1 MPVTPAHRAD
11 APADHRR
18 AHVAGA
24 AWMLLGA
31 SCIAIVDAIAKYLA
45 LNIHGVQIVWGYLGA
60 SLIILLA
67 VTLARG
73 ESTISLARTRRP
85 WLQVARGA
93 TLVCSLSA
101 LFVSLRYLPLAVATT
116 VSFTAP
122 LIIVAL
128 SGPILGERVGAARW
142 AAVLVGMIGATLVV
156 RPGSDVFH
164 WAALLTILGAFFFA
178 LFNIATRM
186 LGGFDRPLTTVL
198 YTFVVST
205 TLVSLAMPV
214 VWVTPSAPQWWLFA
228 ASGLLGFTAHFSIA
242 RSMVLAD
249 ASAVAPLQYVRLL
262 WAIAI
267 GFVVFGHVPDA
278 WTLAG
283 GGLIV
288 ASGIYVTGFA
298 APARLALTRP
308 SRDPPPPP

>member
-1 MPVTPAHRAD
+1 MPGSPDFPAA

-45 LNIHGVQIVWGYLGA
+45 PHIHGVQVVWGYVGA

-67 VTLARG
+67 VTIARG
-73 ESTISLARTRRP
+73 ESIISLGRTRRP
-85 WLQVARGA
+85 WLQVARA
-93 TLVCSLSA
+93 SSLVCSLSA
-101 LFVSLRYLPLAVATT
+101 LFISLRYLPLAVATT

-122 LIIVAL
+122 LMIVAL
-128 SGPILGERVGAARW
+128 SGPILGERVGATRW
-142 AAVLVGMIGATLVV
+142 AAVLVGMLGAMLVV

-164 WAALLTILGAFFFA
+164 WATLLTIAGAFFFA

-214 VWVTPSAPQWWLFA
+214 VWVMPSAPQWWLFA
-228 ASGLLGFTAHFSIA
+228 ASGLLGFAAHFSIA

-249 ASAVAPLQYVRLL
+249 ASAVAPLNYVRLL
-262 WAIAI
+262 WAIGI
-267 GFVVFGHVPDA
+267 GFVVFDHVPDP

-298 APARLALTRP
+298 ARTR
-308 SRDPPPPP
+308 

>member
-1 MPVTPAHRAD
+1 MPASRDCRAVEPTAHG
-11 APADHRR
+11 R

-31 SCIAIVDAIAKYLA
+31 SCIAIVDAMAKYLSPQ
-45 LNIHGVQIVWGYLGA
+45 IHGVQVVWGYVGA

-67 VTLARG
+67 VMLGRG
-73 ESTISLARTRRP
+73 ESLVSLARTRRP
-85 WLQVARGA
+85 LLQVARA
-93 TLVCSLSA
+93 MLLVCSLSA
-101 LFVSLRYLPLAVATT
+101 LFVSLRYLPLAVATS

-122 LIIVAL
+122 LMIAAL
-128 SGPILGERVGAARW
+128 SGPMLGERVGAARW
-142 AAVLVGMIGATLVV
+142 VAVLVGMVGATLVV
-156 RPGSDVFH
+156 RPGTDVFQ

-186 LGGFDRPLTTVL
+186 LGGTDRPLTTVL

-205 TLVSLAMPV
+205 ALVSVAMPV
-214 VWVTPSAPQWWLFA
+214 VWVTPSTSQWLLFA
-228 ASGLLGFTAHFSIA
+228 VSGLLGFVAHFSMA

-249 ASAVAPLQYVRLL
+249 ASAVAPLHYVRLV
-262 WAIAI
+262 WAIGI
-267 GFVVFGHVPDA
+267 GLLVFNHVPDA

-288 ASGIYVTGFA
+288 ASGIYVTGFV
-298 APARLALTRP
+298 ARKR
-308 SRDPPPPP
+308 

>member
-1 MPVTPAHRAD
+1 
-11 APADHRR
+11 
-18 AHVAGA
+18 
-24 AWMLLGA
+24 MLLGA
-31 SCIAIVDAIAKYLA
+31 SCIAIVDGIAKYLA
-45 LNIHGVQIVWGYLGA
+45 PSINGVQVVWGYVGA
-60 SLIILLA
+60 SLIFLLA
-67 VTLARG
+67 VNLARG
-73 ESTISLARTRRP
+73 ESLLSLARSRRP

-93 TLVCSLSA
+93 SLVCSLSA

-142 AAVLVGMIGATLVV
+142 MAVAVGMLGALLVV
-156 RPGSDVFH
+156 RPGSDVFA
-164 WAALLTILGAFFFA
+164 WASLLTLLGAFFFA

-186 LGGFDRPLTTVL
+186 LGGIDRPLTTVL

-214 VWVTPSAPQWWLFA
+214 VWVTPTAPQWLLFA
-228 ASGLLGFTAHFSIA
+228 VSGLLGFVAHFSMA
-242 RSMVLAD
+242 RSLTLAD
-249 ASAVAPLQYVRLL
+249 ASAVAPLHYVRLL

-267 GFVVFGHVPDA
+267 GVVVFGELPDA

-283 GGLIV
+283 GALIV
-288 ASGIYVTGFA
+288 ASGIYVVGRS
-298 APARLALTRP
+298 PNRLVK
-308 SRDPPPPP
+308 

>member
-1 MPVTPAHRAD
+1 VPA
-11 APADHRR
+11 APESSAGEALEHRR
-18 AHVAGA
+18 IQIAGA

-45 LNIHGVQIVWGYLGA
+45 PHINGVQVVWGYVGA

-67 VTLARG
+67 VTLARS
-73 ESTISLARTRRP
+73 ESTLSIARTRRP

-93 TLVCSLSA
+93 CLVCSLSA
-101 LFVSLRYLPLAVATT
+101 LFVSLRYLPLAVATS

-122 LIIVAL
+122 LMIVAL
-128 SGPILGERVGAARW
+128 SGPILGERIGAARW
-142 AAVLVGMIGATLVV
+142 AAVLAGMIGAALVV

-164 WAALLTILGAFFFA
+164 WATLLTMLGAFFFA
-178 LFNIATRM
+178 LFNIATRT
-186 LGGFDRPLTTVL
+186 LGGCDRPLTTVL

-205 TLVSLAMPV
+205 ILVSLAMPM
-214 VWVTPSAPQWWLFA
+214 VWVTPSTPQWLLFA
-228 ASGLLGFTAHFSIA
+228 VSGLLGFIAHFSMA

-249 ASAVAPLQYVRLL
+249 ASAVAPLHYVRLL
-262 WAIAI
+262 WAIGI
-267 GFVVFGHVPDA
+267 GLVVFGHVPDA

-298 APARLALTRP
+298 PRR
-308 SRDPPPPP
+308 R

>member
-1 MPVTPAHRAD
+1 
-11 APADHRR
+11 
-18 AHVAGA
+18 
-24 AWMLLGA
+24 MLLGA
-31 SCIAIVDAIAKYLA
+31 SCIAIVDGIAKYLA
-45 LNIHGVQIVWGYLGA
+45 PSINGVQVVWGYVGA
-60 SLIILLA
+60 SLIFLLA
-67 VTLARG
+67 VNLARG
-73 ESTISLARTRRP
+73 ESLLSLARSRRP

-93 TLVCSLSA
+93 SLVCSLSA

-142 AAVLVGMIGATLVV
+142 MAVAVGMLGALLVV
-156 RPGSDVFH
+156 RPGSDVFA
-164 WAALLTILGAFFFA
+164 WASLLTLLGAFFFA

-186 LGGFDRPLTTVL
+186 LGGIDRPLTTVL

-214 VWVTPSAPQWWLFA
+214 VWVTPTAPQWLLFA
-228 ASGLLGFTAHFSIA
+228 VSGLLGFVAHFSMA
-242 RSMVLAD
+242 RSLTLAD
-249 ASAVAPLQYVRLL
+249 ASAVAPLHYVRLL

-267 GFVVFGHVPDA
+267 GVIVFGELPGP

-283 GGLIV
+283 GALIV
-288 ASGIYVTGFA
+288 ASGIYVVGRKH
-298 APARLALTRP
+298 PL
-308 SRDPPPPP
+308 